1 MIRDELVE
9 IALETFFCS
18 LEDYSWPHAV
28 DDPMHRLRH
37 QVSSAI
43 AVVLEEAA
51 KIAENKANKLA
62 QHKDVYSALQ
72 AATAEDIADEI
83 RHLKS
88 DYANKT

>member
-37 QVSSAI
+37 QVSSAV

-51 KIAENKANKLA
+51 KVAENKANKLA
-62 QHKDVYSALQ
+62 QYRDVHSMLQ
-72 AATAEDIADEI
+72 VATAEDIADEI
-83 RHLKS
+83 RQLKG
-88 DYANKT
+88 DK